1 MCLDAFDESNESR
14 ERRNREFIYGLRGLA
29 SQSDWTLRYPSAK
42 FPTVANQLREAR
54 TGDVGS
60 CGEDAAMPRPWSKH
74 MMWLAT
80 VSSAL
85 VQASRDLKE
94 FDIADFIVAGSLG
107 KDTAVEHCTT
117 DVDLLLVFKT
127 FDPSRYC
134 KYLKFIE
141 DALLHGL
148 NASDFQVTRKTFPIR
163 NIGVEK
169 SSQAVREWNDD
180 LPRVEATYLRVVG
193 KEGEIVEILPG
204 GAMAEILA
212 ATSDADGAFWG
223 SWCASFAYSPWS
235 ARCTEFSVEFVGKQP
250 AHVLTAIR
258 ALKEWRNSLRILKPW
273 LNISSFALELLA
285 IARNRDLECSS
296 SRDVFVGVLRVLCG
310 TDDSINVFWTTY
322 YTKEM
327 IPQEILVQR
336 PLVLD
341 PAKPWNNT
349 LQKSNLSIVRPL
361 ANKALEALG
370 YSASETPITKSL
382 VNWFV
387 EAAPLSAARA
397 IAAAAS

>member
-1 MCLDAFDESNESR
+1 MCIAVDRAPLALGVSSLFLDAFATLKFETGLINSHTYLRNETGRFGKGLTRANATHLTKVVVESVSLSAGWLMRTRWAREKTRMCLDAFDESNESR

-42 FPTVANQLREAR
+42 FPTVVNQLREAR

-60 CGEDAAMPRPWSKH
+60 CGEGAAMPRPWSKH

-148 NASDFQVTRKTFPIR
+148 NASDFQVTRKTFPVR

-169 SSQAVREWNDD
+169 SSQAVRESNDD
-180 LPRVEATYLRVVG
+180 LPWVEGTYLRVVG

-204 GAMAEILA
+204 GAMAEI
-212 ATSDADGAFWG
+212 
-223 SWCASFAYSPWS
+223 S
-235 ARCTEFSVEFVGKQP
+235 AVIRKLSRC
-250 AHVLTAIR
+250 
-258 ALKEWRNSLRILKPW
+258 
-273 LNISSFALELLA
+273 
-285 IARNRDLECSS
+285 
-296 SRDVFVGVLRVLCG
+296 
-310 TDDSINVFWTTY
+310 
-322 YTKEM
+322 
-327 IPQEILVQR
+327 
-336 PLVLD
+336 
-341 PAKPWNNT
+341 
-349 LQKSNLSIVRPL
+349 
-361 ANKALEALG
+361 
-370 YSASETPITKSL
+370 
-382 VNWFV
+382 FV
-387 EAAPLSAARA
+387 EHLFEKKKA
-397 IAAAAS
+397 